1 MKIERKRG
9 DTEAD
14 VFTIRNVRTGQP
26 VNIAGCSFV
35 LTVDPEQYPATADN
49 NIYALTGT
57 ILDAAAGTVEFAPS
71 AGQADRVG
79 EFFYDVQ
86 MTRSNG
92 RKLTV
97 AAGAYVYIQDIGKS

>member
-14 VFTIRNVRTGQP
+14 VFIVRKVRTGVP
-26 VNIAGCSFV
+26 VNISGCTFV
-35 LTVDPEQYPATADN
+35 LTLDPEQFPADATN
-49 NIYALTGT
+49 NLYAITGT

-79 EFFYDVQ
+79 AFFYDVQ

-97 AAGAYVYIQDIGKS
+97 AAGPYTYIQDIGKA